1 MKKQWWHES
10 VVYQIYPRSFADSN
24 NDGIGDLPGIIS
36 KLDYLQTLG
45 IDVIW
50 LSPVYKSP
58 NDDNGYDISDYQEIM
73 DEFGT
78 MADMDQLLA
87 EAKKRNIK
95 IVMDLVVN
103 HTSDEHKWFI
113 EARKGKDNEYRDYYV
128 WRDPAADGGAP
139 NDLGSTFS
147 GPAWEYDEA
156 SGQYFLHIFSKRQPD
171 LNWEN
176 PKVRE
181 EVWNLINFWLEK
193 GIGGFRMDV
202 IDLIGKVP
210 DEKITG
216 NGPKLHEYLQEMN
229 QKSFGNYDVLTVGET
244 WGATPE
250 IAKLYSNPERNELSM
265 VFQFEHISLD
275 EQPGKAKWDLRP
287 LQLTELKT
295 VFNKWQTELDG
306 QGWNSLFWNNHDLP
320 RIVSR
325 WGNDKAYR
333 VESAKMLATLLH
345 GMQGTPYIFQGEE
358 IGMTNVRFATIEE
371 YDDIETRNMYN
382 ERIEQGYSHEEIM
395 ESIYVKGRDNART
408 PMQWSNAAHGGFTQG
423 TPWLTVNPN
432 YTEINVEQALADSTS
447 VFYHYQRLIALRKA
461 NPTIIYG
468 TFTMLDFGNEAVF
481 AYIREYEGDTILVV
495 CNFTSETATFNFEA
509 ASEYG
514 NGDILLANYTTAPTL
529 ASNMELRPYEAVM
542 YRLSADGGA
551 IKKELKDSSKAVCEI
566 SEWV

>member
-1 MKKQWWHES
+1 MKKKWWHES

-58 NDDNGYDISDYQEIM
+58 NDDNGYDISDYQDIM

-78 MADMDQLLA
+78 MADMDRLLA

-103 HTSDEHKWFI
+103 HTSDEHNWFI
-113 EARKGKDNEYRDYYV
+113 EARKGKENEYRDYYV

-147 GPAWEYDEA
+147 GPAWQYDEA

-202 IDLIGKVP
+202 IDLIGKIP

-325 WGNDKAYR
+325 WGNDKEYR

-345 GMQGTPYIFQGEE
+345 GMQGTPYIYQGEE

-382 ERIEQGYSHEEIM
+382 ERIEQGYTNEEIM
-395 ESIYVKGRDNART
+395 NSIYAKGRDNART
-408 PMQWSNAAHGGFTQG
+408 PMQWSNAAHGGFTEG

-432 YTEINVEQALADSTS
+432 YTEINVDQALADPTS
-447 VFYHYQRLIALRKA
+447 IFYHYQKLIHLRKE

-468 TFTMLDFGNEAVF
+468 TFKMLDFANESVF
-481 AYIREYEGDTILVV
+481 AYVREYEGNTILVV
-495 CNFTSETATFNFEA
+495 CNFTGEATTFNFEA

-529 ASNMELRPYEAVM
+529 AYNMELRPYEAVM
-542 YRLSADGGA
+542 YRLS
-551 IKKELKDSSKAVCEI
+551 V
-566 SEWV
+566 